1 MSEPFIGQIQMF
13 GFDFPPRGWSLCQG
27 QLIAISQNT
36 ALFSLIGTNFGGDG
50 RTTFGLPDMASRAP
64 VGQSRG
70 HTPPGLTPF
79 RIGQH
84 GGAQTHTMIETEL
97 ARHTHQATFTS
108 GGGNTEV
115 KATTD
120 EGDATTPSQGAYLSK
135 TKATGGPQDQDEN
148 IYKSNPSDDSLV
160 SLGGVS
166 GGASGTVQVEA
177 AGGGQPFSI
186 QNPFLA
192 LNFSIALQ
200 GIFPSRN

>member
-79 RIGQH
+79 QIGQH
-84 GGAQTHTMIETEL
+84 GGAQTHTMFETEL
-97 ARHTHQATFTS
+97 APHTHRATFTS
-108 GGGNTEV
+108 SGGSTEV
-115 KATTD
+115 KATTE
-120 EGDATTPSQGAYLSK
+120 EGESSDPSQGAFLA
-135 TKATGGPQDQDEN
+135 KAKADGGPQDQDEY
-148 IYKSNPSDDSLV
+148 IYKSNPADSSLV

-166 GGASGTVQVEA
+166 GSASGTVQVDT